1 MVTCKPI
8 DYDVLCDELLK
19 HYLSPEYYQATKAQ
33 IKYVVS
39 KVTATTIDEY
49 IRLLIEGYINVEVRE
64 ELDKYIDELL
74 ENKWFHQW
82 PLVQL
87 EYVLRSI
94 HRKQEIN
101 CKKNIKRDVNID
113 CEIEILEALSI
124 DGWPNA
130 MTEIGAYNYIYKR
143 QSEHSYERFVCLC
156 VFSSR
161 KGFLSAGG
169 RLYSV
174 ILSGEYET
182 LPEELQLLVLKE
194 ASSWLLINKGA
205 TLEDYEEKLEKY
217 DLEEYKKMCRKV
229 EKLQKTVSERFFM
242 RETAGRLFWSDG
254 GSPYDIK

>member
-1 MVTCKPI
+1 MSTCKPI

-33 IKYVVS
+33 IKYVIS

-49 IRLLIEGYINVEVRE
+49 IRLLSEGYINVEVRE

-94 HRKQEIN
+94 HRKQEVN
-101 CKKNIKRDVNID
+101 CKKNIKQDVNID
-113 CEIEILEALSI
+113 CEIEILEALSM
-124 DGWPNA
+124 DGWPKA
-130 MTEIGAYNYIYKR
+130 MTEIGVYNYIYKSG
-143 QSEHSYERFVCLC
+143 SEYSYERFVCFC

-174 ILSGEYET
+174 VLSGGYDT

-194 ASSWLLINKGA
+194 ASSWLLVDKGA